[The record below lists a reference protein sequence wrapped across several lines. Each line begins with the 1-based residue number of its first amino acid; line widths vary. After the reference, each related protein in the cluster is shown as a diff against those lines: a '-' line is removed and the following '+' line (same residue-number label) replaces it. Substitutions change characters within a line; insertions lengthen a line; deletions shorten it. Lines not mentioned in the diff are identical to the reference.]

1 MGELGALGKMCEGR
15 WTWMIIG
22 NQMVNPDTSSCEKI
36 YIWSGMHKHT
46 VYNTQDKIQKTHC
59 INIIYYIRHTS
70 NITKGKIYK
79 NILSKCKTEFPLG
92 FTLFWVSL

>member
-1 MGELGALGKMCEGR
+1 MA
-15 WTWMIIG
+15 
-22 NQMVNPDTSSCEKI
+22 NPDTSSCEKI

-46 VYNTQDKIQKTHC
+46 VYNTQDKLYKTHC

-79 NILSKCKTEFPLG
+79 NILSRCRTDFTLG
-92 FTLFWVSL
+92 FALFLVSL